1 MIPKSTSITQ
11 NLMKLHVHR
20 SVNLT
25 RSNFVLFCD
34 LIPEL
39 RSLVSLSYMGGIE
52 KKEDDLHTPLTLGL
66 EKKDDHT
73 LTFEEK
79 EDDAEDDDDT
89 LAVGRALGRMIRNSS
104 NLVTLILPT
113 LGLSE
118 TFEFSKGIFHT
129 SSLKNLSFSIR
140 PDKEYGRLYFN
151 IPQVNYSVRFKDL
164 PEDYQM
170 PIRREMN
177 STLFETM
184 RNIANSRGLCD
195 VRIFLTSTLF
205 SIQSIEY
212 AKRIEKLKLLDL
224 RRYPKRSYEKRLPS
238 NSVNK
243 SNLLTLLAGCGG
255 STVSLDILITLLL
268 IRQRGRHPL
277 ISRVI
282 PAVMLLISMFGAY
295 KVLRTVGICTPLE
308 TQVSVGCPCGSAAL
322 EKLGNSRIIGVN
334 SINEWNEHVMTYWIC
349 PHCGTRVRDY

>member
-1 MIPKSTSITQ
+1 MYVLIDLPYSDISKCSQPTQLRNWDDLNQHVEDFSDTAWAILFRNMIPKSTSITQ

-25 RSNFVLFCD
+25 RSNFVLLCD

-52 KKEDDLHTPLTLGL
+52 KKEDDHFTPLTLGL

-104 NLVTLILPT
+104 NLVTLTLPT

-118 TFEFSKGIFHT
+118 TLEFSKGIFHT

-140 PDKEYGRLYFN
+140 PDRDYEILYFN
-151 IPQVNYSVRFKDL
+151 ISQENSMVRFKDL
-164 PEDYQM
+164 PEAYQM
-170 PIRREMN
+170 SIRRGMN

-195 VRIFLTSTLF
+195 VRGVRAHVSTC
-205 SIQSIEY
+205 
-212 AKRIEKLKLLDL
+212 
-224 RRYPKRSYEKRLPS
+224 RSM
-238 NSVNK
+238 
-243 SNLLTLLAGCGG
+243 A
-255 STVSLDILITLLL
+255 
-268 IRQRGRHPL
+268 
-277 ISRVI
+277 
-282 PAVMLLISMFGAY
+282 
-295 KVLRTVGICTPLE
+295 
-308 TQVSVGCPCGSAAL
+308 
-322 EKLGNSRIIGVN
+322 
-334 SINEWNEHVMTYWIC
+334 
-349 PHCGTRVRDY
+349 